1 MSDLKKDAAHWRD
14 KITELV
20 KVIYQVK
27 DGALRSPFGEDAKW
41 HEKLSHVSAE
51 LGLSPLGCLA
61 STRQSNGM
69 TNDVASADRHCG
81 RTAFRRCPWAG

>member
-1 MSDLKKDAAHWRD
+1 MSDLKEDAARWRG
-14 KITELV
+14 KIIELV

-51 LGLSPLGCLA
+51 LGLLA
-61 STRQSNGM
+61 AWLSRFDAPQQR
-69 TNDVASADRHCG
+69 DDK
-81 RTAFRRCPWAG
+81 

>member
-27 DGALRSPFGEDAKW
+27 DGALRSP
-41 HEKLSHVSAE
+41 
-51 LGLSPLGCLA
+51 
-61 STRQSNGM
+61 
-69 TNDVASADRHCG
+69 
-81 RTAFRRCPWAG
+81 